1 MIFFKKILLIY
12 FRLPFISLNN
22 IQSFNDLNFKN
33 IDFTN
38 YRQIKSFIFKEKFH
52 NLKNDFV
59 SNFDF
64 LNYSKNL
71 GGKIGVSLSKK
82 NIIHWFKLYKN
93 KIGFPWIA
101 DFSSKRLINILYNYE
116 FIVSSSTLSEKKVID
131 RIIVFHIN
139 RVLFEFNHK
148 KIDQVNSY
156 DLKAVVLSMFL
167 TKKFNSNFLMIIDNV
182 LDYQIDKF
190 GMHKSYNLLTHA
202 KFINNLIEIKNIFLF
217 FEYSIP
223 DKLNSKVLIM
233 SSIINQYLHLD
244 GSLPLFNGANNS
256 YTNQIY
262 NNINKDEYLKLR
274 SFSDNKNGIAFY
286 RDSKK
291 RLFFDV
297 VQPEKNNL
305 NNLLSSGT
313 LSFEFSSDGEKII
326 TNCGASESM
335 GKNPE
340 FLRYS
345 AAHSTIIL
353 QNTNIR
359 EIKEKNSIVNITH
372 NVSFNKEDSEGHSV
386 LQGSHNGYLKRFN
399 KIIKRKLI
407 IDAEKSFLSG
417 EDSII
422 STKNIS
428 KKIFYHIRFHLM
440 PGITHNLTNNK
451 KNIILKTPSGNMW
464 LFKSKSVLLV
474 EDSIFVDKNKT
485 HHIKQIV
492 IKGLSSQSKDTEKW
506 SIQKI

>member
-1 MIFFKKILLIY
+1 MIVFKKILLIY

-223 DKLNSKVLIM
+223 DKLNSKVLI
-233 SSIINQYLHLD
+233 N
-244 GSLPLFNGANNS
+244 
-256 YTNQIY
+256 T
-262 NNINKDEYLKLR
+262 
-274 SFSDNKNGIAFY
+274 
-286 RDSKK
+286 
-291 RLFFDV
+291 
-297 VQPEKNNL
+297 
-305 NNLLSSGT
+305 
-313 LSFEFSSDGEKII
+313 
-326 TNCGASESM
+326 
-335 GKNPE
+335 
-340 FLRYS
+340 YS
-345 AAHSTIIL
+345 
-353 QNTNIR
+353 
-359 EIKEKNSIVNITH
+359 
-372 NVSFNKEDSEGHSV
+372 
-386 LQGSHNGYLKRFN
+386 
-399 KIIKRKLI
+399 
-407 IDAEKSFLSG
+407 
-417 EDSII
+417 
-422 STKNIS
+422 
-428 KKIFYHIRFHLM
+428 
-440 PGITHNLTNNK
+440 
-451 KNIILKTPSGNMW
+451 
-464 LFKSKSVLLV
+464 
-474 EDSIFVDKNKT
+474 
-485 HHIKQIV
+485 
-492 IKGLSSQSKDTEKW
+492 
-506 SIQKI
+506 

>member
-1 MIFFKKILLIY
+1 M
-12 FRLPFISLNN
+12 
-22 IQSFNDLNFKN
+22 
-33 IDFTN
+33 
-38 YRQIKSFIFKEKFH
+38 
-52 NLKNDFV
+52 
-59 SNFDF
+59 
-64 LNYSKNL
+64 
-71 GGKIGVSLSKK
+71 
-82 NIIHWFKLYKN
+82 
-93 KIGFPWIA
+93 IA

-291 RLFFDV
+291 DCFLMSY
-297 VQPEKNNL
+297 NL
-305 NNLLSSGT
+305 R
-313 LSFEFSSDGEKII
+313 KII
-326 TNCGASESM
+326 
-335 GKNPE
+335 
-340 FLRYS
+340 
-345 AAHSTIIL
+345 
-353 QNTNIR
+353 
-359 EIKEKNSIVNITH
+359 
-372 NVSFNKEDSEGHSV
+372 
-386 LQGSHNGYLKRFN
+386 
-399 KIIKRKLI
+399 
-407 IDAEKSFLSG
+407 
-417 EDSII
+417 
-422 STKNIS
+422 
-428 KKIFYHIRFHLM
+428 
-440 PGITHNLTNNK
+440 
-451 KNIILKTPSGNMW
+451 
-464 LFKSKSVLLV
+464 
-474 EDSIFVDKNKT
+474 
-485 HHIKQIV
+485 
-492 IKGLSSQSKDTEKW
+492 
-506 SIQKI
+506 